1 MAEFLPPGF
10 PVAWGHA
17 QPSPEALLA
26 RATAS
31 KAAGN
36 AAYAARDY
44 IEALNCYNVAGHTA
58 RSVITPLAL
67 PFAPPPAQ
75 APPALAKRAR
85 ALQLDACNN
94 RAACWLAL
102 EQGACAL
109 AAAESALDLD
119 AGNAKAT
126 ERRAVALR
134 MMGLP
139 RAAEAARRHLPAPSE
154 AVAAADSVK
163 VAPAQR
169 LARAVPLR
177 SVGAVPPPTWEH
189 RSAVLRGRLYVLGG
203 VRTDLANTIAAIELN
218 QQQLASGARI
228 AVFSASVADIRVATS
243 AGGSVTWREERVTG
257 GSAVAPPAALSS
269 FVLVADEEASALL
282 LFGGESMS
290 VAPIRDPAHSDTW
303 RLRVKPDDKLQW
315 ERLSTRGDAPGSRV
329 GAAGALHPRTRT
341 LFVHGGVA
349 SGDAG
354 VSADMHALDLAT
366 CVWRRIPAR
375 SGAPKPP
382 PRTAHTMVALGAG
395 GDTLAVFGGSDTP
408 HGTSSKDARFYADTL
423 IFDVATEKW
432 RLPALRGSAEVAL
445 PKLGPLGG
453 RVQHAAWAANLG
465 DDDSAD
471 AADMC
476 IFGGYVIGPCYYGD
490 LRGLELSSGRWLLH
504 DWQAG
509 DDDAPSVVP
518 HCRCG
523 HSVAALVASGREV
536 AVWGGAADSTSRH
549 ELLLI
554 SLRAPPQPLPESD
567 ASTEPLPAEVQTL
580 EDTLRELQA
589 LEEELMLALSS
600 SRLDDAERLA
610 RAWLAR
616 STLHDHDPPAPY
628 DFAQVL
634 ALEQAAKTPEEVSCR
649 LQLPRRT
656 AHAHNALG
664 LVCRHTGR
672 YDEARREYLAAIELL
687 ESCNHASLSELA
699 QEHLHVC
706 HFNMAQLCRTQAV
719 ADKDAFLYHVRRG
732 HEPGLSLA
740 DAANWRAM
748 HAQLSDAELLR
759 MHEFAQLDEAALR
772 RLRTADVA
780 AAAERTGSTAPNP
793 PAWVLRT
800 CGRCAAT
807 EQRPGTFKLCGGC
820 GKEPYCGREC
830 QLADWKE
837 RHKAACSGKRAAG
850 RKDKA

>member
-10 PVAWGHA
+10 PVAWGHG

-36 AAYAARDY
+36 VAYAARDY
-44 IEALNCYNVAGHTA
+44 IEALNCYNEAGHTA

-67 PFAPPPAQ
+67 PFMPPPEQ
-75 APPALAKRAR
+75 APPAVAKRAR
-85 ALQLDACNN
+85 ALQLDVCNN

-109 AAAESALDLD
+109 AAAEAALDLD
-119 AGNAKAT
+119 SSNAKAT

-203 VRTDLANTIAAIELN
+203 VRTDLANTIASIKLN
-218 QQQLASGARI
+218 HQQLASGARI
-228 AVFSASVADIRVATS
+228 AVFSAAVADIR

-257 GSAVAPPAALSS
+257 GSAVAPPAALSA

-349 SGDAG
+349 GGDAG

-408 HGTSSKDARFYADTL
+408 HGTASKDARFYADTL
-423 IFDVATEKW
+423 LFDVATEKW
-432 RLPALRGSAEVAL
+432 RLPALRGSAEGAL

-453 RVQHAAWAANLG
+453 RVQHVAWAANLG

-471 AADMC
+471 AAGMC

-518 HCRCG
+518 RCRCG
-523 HSVAALVASGREV
+523 HSAAALDASGREV
-536 AVWGGAADSTSRH
+536 AVWGGAADGSSRH
-549 ELLLI
+549 ELLSI
-554 SLRAPPQPLPESD
+554 SLLAPTQPQPESA
-567 ASTEPLPAEVQTL
+567 ASTNPLPAAVQTL
-580 EDTLRELQA
+580 ADTMRELQA
-589 LEEELMLALSS
+589 LEGAMMLALSS
-600 SRLDDAERLA
+600 SRLDEAERMA

-616 STLHDHDPPAPY
+616 STLHDHDPPAAY
-628 DFAQVL
+628 DFAAVL
-634 ALEQAAKTPEEVSCR
+634 ALEQTATKPDDAK
-649 LQLPRRT
+649 LQLPHL
-656 AHAHNALG
+656 AANAHNALG
-664 LVCRHTGR
+664 LVCRYTGR
-672 YDEARREYLAAIELL
+672 YDEARREYLSAIELL
-687 ESCNHASLSELA
+687 ESCVPASLSELA
-699 QEHLHVC
+699 QEQLHVY
-706 HFNMAQLCRTQAV
+706 HFNMAQLSRTQAV

-732 HEPGLSLA
+732 HQPGLSLA
-740 DAANWRAM
+740 EAADWRAA
-748 HAQLSDAELLR
+748 HARTSDAELLR
-759 MHEFAQLDEAALR
+759 LYEFAQLDEAALR

-780 AAAERTGSTAPNP
+780 ESAERSGATAPNP

-807 EQRPGTFKLCGGC
+807 EERPGTFKLCGGC

-830 QLADWKE
+830 QLADWKA

-850 RKDKA
+850 HKDKA